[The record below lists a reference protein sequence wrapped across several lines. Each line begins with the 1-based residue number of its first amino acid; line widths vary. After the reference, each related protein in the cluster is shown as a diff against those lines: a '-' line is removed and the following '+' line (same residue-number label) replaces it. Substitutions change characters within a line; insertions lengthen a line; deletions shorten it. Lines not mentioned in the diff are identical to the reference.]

1 MGLPKQEQ
9 KQTVGLLLQKICLF
23 SRDEERYLRVE
34 VRILRVFC
42 VRERGDTELTEVGS
56 ECRVLKK
63 GRSGVC
69 GRSSEGEGEPVSG
82 SSETH
87 GQ

>member
-1 MGLPKQEQ
+1 M
-9 KQTVGLLLQKICLF
+9 
-23 SRDEERYLRVE
+23 E

-63 GRSGVC
+63 DRSGVC
-69 GRSSEGEGEPVSG
+69 AGGAVRERKSQCQEVRRHMDNKIP
-82 SSETH
+82 
-87 GQ
+87 